1 MKFKK
6 NKFNDLIIIE
16 PTIFKDSRGLFYE
29 SFRIDLLNKKL
40 ENKFNFCQENIV
52 KSGKMV
58 LRGLHYQVNPLT
70 QAKLVSVISGSIID
84 IAVDLRKNSSTY
96 AEYFKIFLSE
106 ENKKQI
112 FIPGGF
118 AHGYVSLEKNTIV
131 NYKVDNYYN
140 PEFEDGII
148 YNDKNL
154 SIDWGVDESKLILS
168 EKDKNL
174 PNFKFQNL

>member
-1 MKFKK
+1 MKTLSVKLSLLDL
-6 NKFNDLIIIE
+6 FN
-16 PTIFKDSRGLFYE
+16 TI
-29 SFRIDLLNKKL
+29 L
-40 ENKFNFCQENIV
+40 E
-52 KSGKMV
+52 
-58 LRGLHYQVNPLT
+58 
-70 QAKLVSVISGSIID
+70 
-84 IAVDLRKNSSTY
+84 
-96 AEYFKIFLSE
+96 FKIFLSE

-118 AHGYVSLEKNTIV
+118 AHGYVSLENNTIV